1 MDSKG
6 WIPKRDTT
14 IEVCGMTQA
23 AEKNITRYTPN
34 AEFTSTTE
42 LLSRSLVDLQNLW
55 FLTQTLVFGLQVCVK
70 LQ

>member
-1 MDSKG
+1 
-6 WIPKRDTT
+6 
-14 IEVCGMTQA
+14 MTQA